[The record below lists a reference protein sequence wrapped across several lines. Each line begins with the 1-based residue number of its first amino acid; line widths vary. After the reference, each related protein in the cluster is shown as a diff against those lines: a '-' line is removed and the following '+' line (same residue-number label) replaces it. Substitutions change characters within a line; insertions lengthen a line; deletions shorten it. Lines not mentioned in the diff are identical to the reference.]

1 MKKEPRYYQTDCDTA
16 VFSALKRGRK
26 KQLIVLPGGTGKTFI
41 CVSIMHKFNGR
52 KAWISHEEE
61 LCDQSAIT
69 ILAELDLLPF
79 DKLEQTVASYGGF
92 KKLLES
98 NSNSRDQYA
107 KIICDNIGMIKADV
121 FDINKPVV
129 ICSAQTLWRRLD
141 KMPPDWFSCIIVDE
155 GDLFGSRTFKMPL
168 DHFTPELLLSATAT
182 PFRMDGML
190 MEDIFEEIT
199 YEYPIQQA
207 IKDKFLT
214 ELNAIVVKTSTNL
227 DDVHTL
233 GGDFNQKELT
243 EKVNTLDRNNLIINK
258 YIEYCKGQQFICF
271 GADVQHVIDL
281 HEAFRD
287 KGINTA
293 YVISDR
299 DRMEIGTDRK
309 QIVSNY
315 RKGNIIGLIN
325 CNVFSA
331 GFDHRDCGCVI
342 LATPTKSKRKFLQ
355 QLFRVTR
362 LKTDAFVK
370 VFGQI
375 GTILDVVD
383 GSSKHSLINT
393 RELDKGLEI
402 EDRVFV
408 SKKNKELLIANREAL
423 KKEREYQTTYK
434 KEDKKVELFPIPQ
447 LKISNSF
454 KMSEPATKLQLDVLK
469 KWNYDVVNITYTKHM
484 VAEIFGKQAVH
495 QNAVAEL
502 KSWGYSTENKFI
514 SIAEHQLAKK
524 EHEARLAT
532 KKHKKNTIN
541 DEDLPF

>member
-1 MKKEPRYYQTDCDTA
+1 MKKTPRYYQIDCDTA

-26 KQLIVLPGGTGKTFI
+26 KQLIVLPGGTGKTVI
-41 CVSIMHKFNGR
+41 CVNIMHKFEGR
-52 KAWISHEEE
+52 KAWISHEES

-69 ILAELDLLPF
+69 ILSELDLMPY
-79 DKLEQTVASYGGF
+79 DKLEQTVNNYGGF

-98 NSNSRDQYA
+98 KSVERTEYA
-107 KIICDNIGMIKADV
+107 KIICKNIGMVKADV
-121 FDINKPVV
+121 FDIDKPIV

-141 KMPPDWFSCIIVDE
+141 KMPVDWFSCIIVDE

-168 DHFTPELLLSATAT
+168 DYFTPKLLLSATAT

-243 EKVNTLDRNNLIINK
+243 EKINTLERNNLIISK
-258 YIEYCKGQQFICF
+258 YIEYCSDQQFICF

-281 HEAFRD
+281 HEAFTER
-287 KGINTA
+287 GINTA
-293 YVISDR
+293 YVISDK
-299 DRMEIGTDRK
+299 DRMETGTDRK
-309 QIVSNY
+309 QIVQNY
-315 RKGNIIGLIN
+315 KAGDLIGLIN

-362 LKTDAFVK
+362 LKTDKFVNK
-370 VFGQI
+370 FGQI

-408 SKKNKELLIANREAL
+408 SQKNKDLLIANREAL
-423 KKEREYQTTYK
+423 KREREYKTTYK
-434 KEDKKVELFPIPQ
+434 KEDKKVDLFPIPT

-454 KMSEPATKLQLDVLK
+454 KMSEMATDLQLGVLK
-469 KWNYDVVNITYTKHM
+469 KWNYDTINEVYTKRM
-484 VAEIFGKQAVH
+484 VAEIFGKQPASARSI
-495 QNAVAEL
+495 QEM
-502 KSWGYSTENKFI
+502 KDWGYKCDNVFI
-514 SIAEHQLAKK
+514 SIAEHQLSKK
-524 EHEARLAT
+524 EHEARIAA
-532 KKHKKNTIN
+532 KKRKNII
-541 DEDLPF
+541 DEF